1 MLLAL
6 TYFPAVLLL
15 TAPRI
20 FMDLVLEEDQ
30 AFVQEK
36 WLKAT
41 VLRHRSTFETRVLK
55 KWCHKESDSWKFARP
70 LVTVNQRE
78 YGDGTLKSITDI
90 SLIKQ
95 AQDALDRAKLNE
107 QLERSQK
114 EANGI

>member
-1 MLLAL
+1 
-6 TYFPAVLLL
+6 
-15 TAPRI
+15 
-20 FMDLVLEEDQ
+20 MDLVLEEDQ

-41 VLRHRSTFETRVLK
+41 VLRLRSTFETRVLK
-55 KWCHKESDSWKFARP
+55 KWCHKESDRWKFAW
-70 LVTVNQRE
+70 LLMTVNQEE
-78 YGDGTLKSITDI
+78 YGDGALKSITRSITDV
-90 SLIKQ
+90 SLIKK